1 MANTFTTN
9 YSLTK
14 PEVGG
19 ANDTW
24 GTLVNTNL
32 DTLDSQVYN
41 KVDKTDLKGV
51 THSLTFSGNNVTTG
65 TSNGFQNF
73 VAGDR
78 IFIAN
83 ASSNAANKGEFVIE
97 NIVGSSDNELDLK
110 KADNSTDAGFTSETI
125 SSTVALVEIPK
136 FTRPGLSHL
145 AGEIKL
151 FGSTSSSVI
160 NNLGSITFGS
170 GTRYFWLACNGQAVS
185 KTVYADLY
193 TVLKNGGSTCV
204 FGEAGSNFNVPDLRG
219 RVPVGDD
226 TMAGSTATRM
236 PDSADNIGNSG
247 GTTTETIGTANLP
260 THTHT
265 INHGHTATGT
275 QAVGHANHRHTYSA
289 DQLGN
294 GTSGGSGS
302 TYGTGPRSVTAYT
315 GYHQDSDHTID
326 FSNASIS
333 SHTGSSSDGGFANTA
348 LNNLQP
354 YLVIGSYIIAT

>member
-41 KVDKTDLKGV
+41 KVDKVDQKGV
-51 THSLTFSGNNVTTG
+51 THTLSFSGNNITTG
-65 TSNGFQNF
+65 TTNGFNSYA
-73 VAGDR
+73 AGDR
-78 IFIAN
+78 IYIAN
-83 ASSNAANKGEFVIE
+83 ASSNTANYGEFLIE
-97 NIVGSSDNELDLK
+97 TVVSDTELDLK
-110 KADNSTDAGFTSETI
+110 KADGTTDAGFTTENNL
-125 SSTVALVEIPK
+125 SSVVHLVEQPK
-136 FTRPGLSHL
+136 FTRQGLTHL

-151 FGSTSSSVI
+151 FASVSDTVI
-160 NNLGSITFGS
+160 NNLGSMTYAG
-170 GTRYFWLACNGQAVS
+170 GTRYYWLACNGQAVNR
-185 KTVYADLY
+185 TVYDDLY
-193 TVLKNGGSTCV
+193 DVIGTSFGTGNGSTT
-204 FGEAGSNFNVPDLRG
+204 FNVPDLRG

-260 THTHT
+260 EHTHT
-265 INHGHTATGT
+265 INHGHTASGT
-275 QAVGHANHRHTYSA
+275 QVVGHINHRHTYAA

-294 GTSGGSGS
+294 GTHGGSGS

-315 GYHQDSDHTID
+315 GYYQNPDHTID
-326 FSNASIS
+326 FSNATIV
-333 SHTGSSSDGGFANTA
+333 SHSGDSGNGGFANTA